1 MGIEMSSVRINY
13 LDEIEAS
20 GADAG
25 YRITALTRPPIKM
38 INGAGSSFRRL
49 TTNSMSIKTYG

>member
-1 MGIEMSSVRINY
+1 MFAAVEGLVMTSQATKDSMVGDGIDMSSVRIDY

-25 YRITALTRPPIKM
+25 YRITALTRPRSK
-38 INGAGSSFRRL
+38 
-49 TTNSMSIKTYG
+49 